1 MSISMSPKARYVT
14 QSGIWDIQ
22 FITRPKVSESEK
34 WAKRLLRKQKSVTEQ
49 ITKLNSKFAEF

>member
-1 MSISMSPKARYVT
+1 MPISMSPKARYVT

-22 FITRPKVSESEK
+22 FITRPKVSDCEK
-34 WAKRLLRKQKSVTEQ
+34 WAKKLLRKQKTTAEQ